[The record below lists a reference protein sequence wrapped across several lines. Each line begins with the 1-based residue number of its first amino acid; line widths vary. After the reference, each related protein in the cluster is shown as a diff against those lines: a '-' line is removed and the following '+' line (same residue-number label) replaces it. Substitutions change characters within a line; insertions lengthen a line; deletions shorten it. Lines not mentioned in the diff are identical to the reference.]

1 MSRPALPLRTARLT
15 LRPVEPGD
23 VSFFQQLYAD
33 WRVAQY
39 LLRTPAPF
47 TDAHA
52 QAFVEAAIA
61 GLQQRDTYTLVM
73 EHDAGKPVGLIS
85 LRIPAVDA
93 GASSEERA
101 EDEGLG
107 ILGYSILPEFWG
119 QRYASESAV
128 RMIHFAFDELGLDRI
143 QASPLRTNT
152 ASCRLLERLGF
163 TIVAANVMEEPL
175 HGGPPQPGDCY
186 LLRRAAM
193 EPRIGAAVVRRESEF
208 DDNEEER
215 GV

>member
-1 MSRPALPLRTARLT
+1 MSSPALPLRTARLT

-23 VSFFQQLYAD
+23 APFFHQLYAD

-52 QAFVEAAIA
+52 RAFVEAAVA

-73 EHDAGKPVGLIS
+73 DQDEGKPVGLIS

-93 GASSEERA
+93 HASPEERA

-119 QRYASESAV
+119 QRYASESAA
-128 RMIHFAFDELGLDRI
+128 RMIHFAFEELGLDRI
-143 QASPLRTNT
+143 QASALRTNT
-152 ASCRLLERLGF
+152 ASRRLLERLGF
-163 TIVAANVMEEPL
+163 TIVEANILEEPL
-175 HGGPPQPGDCY
+175 HGGPQQPGDCY
-186 LLRRAAM
+186 LLRRAGM
-193 EPRIGAAVVRRESEF
+193 
-208 DDNEEER
+208 
-215 GV
+215 